1 MHTEVKRRR
10 HVTLQVL
17 WEEYVERPGEGAYRR
32 SADCDAV
39 PVKVVVA
46 CLMQRTEFYEGFGRG
61 PDHCVTLGIEG
72 ADCDRIRVSNVPH
85 PARRGSCS
93 GVPVER
99 MASLRDGA
107 IFTGMSLDN

>member
-1 MHTEVKRRR
+1 MRELFYRK
-10 HVTLQVL
+10 HVEDSVH
-17 WEEYVERPGEGAYRR
+17 RKSRAGPP
-32 SADCDAV
+32 AV
-39 PVKVVVA
+39 RVKVVVA
-46 CLMQRTEFYEGFGRG
+46 GLMQRTEFYEGFGRG